1 ADGKKTLPADAV
13 IIAYNRKPCKG
24 LFEALKGKVK
34 ELYEIGDCVKPRDIA
49 SAVDDG
55 TYVGVKI

>member
-1 ADGKKTLPADAV
+1 
-13 IIAYNRKPCKG
+13 
-24 LFEALKGKVK
+24 VK

-49 SAVDDG
+49 SAVDDA